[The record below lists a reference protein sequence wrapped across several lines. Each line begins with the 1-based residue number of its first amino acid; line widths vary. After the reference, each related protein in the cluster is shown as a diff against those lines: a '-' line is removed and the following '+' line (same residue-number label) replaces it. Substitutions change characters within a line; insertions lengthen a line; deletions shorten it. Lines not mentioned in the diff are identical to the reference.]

1 MSRKRQPPL
10 FAYGV
15 EFTEHRREGIHY
27 NGLPR
32 DPVIVNVMATGVEQA
47 RNVAARETLTQF
59 IAQIPKH
66 STNICW
72 SKDYKY
78 EGCGFISVQYPRGA
92 RLSPPYHMTKRMKVE
107 VTLGN
112 IPIQMS
118 FNFGD

>member
-32 DPVIVNVMATGVEQA
+32 DPVIVNVMATGVEEA
-47 RNVAARETLTQF
+47 KHAACRQTLTQF
-59 IAQIPKH
+59 IPSVPK
-66 STNICW
+66 SVKNICW
-72 SKDYKY
+72 SRDTKY
-78 EGCGFISVQYPRGA
+78 PGAGYVSVQYPRGA
-92 RLSPPYHMTKRMKVE
+92 RLSAPYHMTKRMKIE

-112 IPIQMS
+112 IPIQLS
-118 FNFGD
+118 FNFGA